1 MKIMGWKKR
10 KQQYTRN
17 ELSNPRF
24 DIGEYTYGSP
34 DVFDF
39 DDDTRLVIGR
49 YCSIS
54 DRVSIILGGNHR
66 VDWVTTY
73 PFSAFPGNWPDA
85 KEISGHPASKGDI
98 RIGNDVWIGFGAV
111 ILSGVT
117 IGDGAVIGAG
127 AVVSKDVSPYSI
139 VAGNPAREVK
149 KRFSDDII
157 AMLMNLQWWNWSET
171 KISRYLPLLC
181 SGDVEALVSACC
193 EENGS

>member
-1 MKIMGWKKR
+1 MGWKNQKKR
-10 KQQYTRN
+10 YTRDVLN
-17 ELSNPRF
+17 GPRF
-24 DIGEYTYGSP
+24 DIGKYTYGSP

-73 PFSAFPGNWPDA
+73 PFSALSDDWPGA

-98 RIGNDVWIGFGAV
+98 LIGNDVWIGFGAV
-111 ILSGVT
+111 ILSGVS

-127 AVVSKDVSPYSI
+127 AVVSKDVAPYSI
-139 VAGNPAREVK
+139 VAGNPARELR
-149 KRFSDDII
+149 KRFPDDTI
-157 AMLMNLQWWNWSET
+157 AMLLDLQWWMWPT
-171 KISRYLPLLC
+171 AKIKQYLTLLC
-181 SGDVEALVSACC
+181 SDDVEALVVVWHK
-193 EENGS
+193 ENGS